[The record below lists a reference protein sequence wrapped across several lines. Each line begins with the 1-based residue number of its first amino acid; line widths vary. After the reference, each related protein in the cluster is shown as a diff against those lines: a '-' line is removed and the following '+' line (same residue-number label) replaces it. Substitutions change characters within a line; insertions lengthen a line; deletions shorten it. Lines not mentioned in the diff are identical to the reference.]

1 MDMAIS
7 MHKVVEYQDKGAPL
21 GVARTDPAVL
31 EKSTPMFIA
40 EHAPHPNTAILF
52 ADWFTSLEGQQTYY
66 DATLSPVPNPRVRS
80 KVTEPL
86 KGLKVAVTPAEMA
99 IHASEADKIFREIF
113 WRNPVAGATLFF
125 PRARRI

>member
-1 MDMAIS
+1 MDMTIS

-21 GVARTDPAVL
+21 DVARTDPAVL

-66 DATLSPVPNPRVRS
+66 DATLSPVPDPRVRS
-80 KVTEPL
+80 KVTEVL

-99 IHASEADKIFREIF
+99 IHTGEAEKIFREIF
-113 WRNPVAGATLFF
+113 WQ
-125 PRARRI
+125 